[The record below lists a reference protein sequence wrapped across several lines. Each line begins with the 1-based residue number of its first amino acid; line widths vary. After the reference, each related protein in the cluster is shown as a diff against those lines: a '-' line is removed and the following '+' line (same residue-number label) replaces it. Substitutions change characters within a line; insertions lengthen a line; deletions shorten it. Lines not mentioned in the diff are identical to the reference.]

1 MIGKP
6 LRGVTGLHPISLDI
20 EVAPIEAS
28 NTQPITT
35 PPAPAWN
42 TVLDMQFATN
52 FADTTGRHTPV
63 SYGAVVTGG
72 RLYANQDG
80 RVFTDDYNGESAD
93 FDFTTKDFRVSCVIQ
108 PISIGNDYVWMKSS
122 GGNFGICLKLGTSG
136 PDTIIYLRGLGN
148 SDMTLGG
155 ILPDATTVP
164 HTIIVERIGSLWSLY
179 VDNTVIDTA
188 TWSEAEMST
197 GTTGYKGFQLL
208 GASNDNR
215 YSGYLDN
222 FIVQTK

>member
-35 PPAPAWN
+35 PLVTWN

-63 SYGAVVTGG
+63 SYGAVVSGG

-80 RVFTDDYNGESAD
+80 RVFTDDYNGESTD

-108 PISIGNDYVWMKSS
+108 PTAIDNDYVWMKSS
-122 GGNFGICLKLGTSG
+122 GGNFGICLKLGMSG
-136 PDTIIYLRGLGN
+136 SNAIVYLRGIGN
-148 SDMTLGG
+148 SDMALGG

-179 VDNTVIDTA
+179 VDNTVIDTE
-188 TWSEAEMST
+188 TWTEDGRST
-197 GTTGYKGFQLL
+197 GTTGYKGFQIF
-208 GASNDNR
+208 GASNSNR